1 MESTSCKNITNFNGD
16 RCIMKNKIIES
27 ILKINTQAQ
36 VTVSDEDINSI
47 VWENGTTPISK
58 EDIQAQIPTVEA
70 EIEQE
75 KQDTIAKK
83 ASGKQ
88 KLLDLG
94 LSEEEVKA
102 LIGV

>member
-1 MESTSCKNITNFNGD
+1 MTNE
-16 RCIMKNKIIES
+16 II
-27 ILKINTQAQ
+27 IKAIQKINPEAQ
-36 VTVSDEDINSI
+36 VTIRGNDINNI
-47 VWENGTTPISK
+47 TWHNETTPISK
-58 EDIQAQIPTVEA
+58 VDIEAQIPTVEA

-75 KQDTIAKK
+75 KQDAITKK

>member
-1 MESTSCKNITNFNGD
+1 MKKLLNGNLVDLTTEEINQKTLDEQNYTKELQDFDTAQTNATN
-16 RCIMKNKIIES
+16 
-27 ILKINTQAQ
+27 
-36 VTVSDEDINSI
+36 
-47 VWENGTTPISK
+47 
-58 EDIQAQIPTVEA
+58 
-70 EIEQE
+70 
-75 KQDTIAKK
+75 KK

>member
-1 MESTSCKNITNFNGD
+1 MKKLLNGNLVDLTTEEINQKTLDEQNYTKELQDFDTAQTNAA
-16 RCIMKNKIIES
+16 
-27 ILKINTQAQ
+27 T
-36 VTVSDEDINSI
+36 
-47 VWENGTTPISK
+47 
-58 EDIQAQIPTVEA
+58 
-70 EIEQE
+70 
-75 KQDTIAKK
+75 KK

>member
-1 MESTSCKNITNFNGD
+1 MTNE
-16 RCIMKNKIIES
+16 II
-27 ILKINTQAQ
+27 IKAIKKINSSAE
-36 VTVSDEDINSI
+36 VSVSGGDINTI
-47 VWENGTTPISK
+47 TWENGTTPIPVA
-58 EDIQAQIPTVEA
+58 DIQAQIPTVEA

-75 KQDTIAKK
+75 KQDAINKK

-94 LSEEEVKA
+94 LTEEEVKA

>member
-1 MESTSCKNITNFNGD
+1 MILEA
-16 RCIMKNKIIES
+16 
-27 ILKINTQAQ
+27 ILKINPSAEA
-36 VTVSDEDINSI
+36 TVYGNDIDTCEI
-47 VWENGTTPISK
+47 VWNDNTTPISK
-58 EDIQAQIPTVEA
+58 ENIKAMIPTVEA
-70 EIEQE
+70 EIAAEAQA
-75 KQDTIAKK
+75 KIDKK

>member
-1 MESTSCKNITNFNGD
+1 MTNE
-16 RCIMKNKIIES
+16 II
-27 ILKINTQAQ
+27 IKAIQKINPEAQ
-36 VTVSDEDINSI
+36 VTIRENDINNI
-47 VWENGTTPISK
+47 TWENGTTPISVS
-58 EDIQAQIPTVEA
+58 DIQAQIPIVET
-70 EIEQE
+70 EITNA
-75 KQDTIAKK
+75 KADAIAKK